1 MAKYT
6 ELFAEYR
13 AKGNSLPSIFS
24 EIDGFADLFDA
35 YYCDKEIGFETEYL
49 FGIKL
54 EMYAQLNVPHFKK
67 LIEIQTHALAQAKD
81 PEKLRVTDYEFNK
94 GKVTRQYG
102 EKVNKQKDLPMDSV
116 SANESFVSTDA
127 QHTDTESSL
136 KDEATTEVTETGMT
150 PDEALRF
157 METLNKNIKDLKQAL
172 LDSFKP
178 CFMQVY

>member
-13 AKGNSLPSIFS
+13 QKGNSLPSIFS

-67 LIEIQTHALAQAKD
+67 LIEIQAHALAQAKD
-81 PEKLRVTDYEFNK
+81 PEKVRETDYTFDK
-94 GKVTRQYG
+94 GTVTRQYG
-102 EKVNKQKDLPMDSV
+102 AQKSKVKELPIDSA
-116 SANESFVSTDA
+116 SANYNNIAETD
-127 QHTDTESSL
+127 QHSDTESSL
-136 KDEATTEVTETGMT
+136 RDEANTEVTETGMT